1 MTFVASCPSLPYNRF
16 TIRCC
21 IRYEVYKTLNKP
33 EIKSSIVFPVLLLDP
48 TYQKEIDFDEVMCFI
63 GERKTVASLFLFS
76 SCLLPPI
83 FLFSSRFFVCLIL
96 LTFVFLFFMIFLPLS
111 SSFAISTSAFF
122 SFPCLFHCPDPHTCA
137 FKVREVKVL
146 MSVVRVTYSLKCP
159 DTRSC
164 GRGSWGINRSVMIVL
179 EWGGGEMCGRLI
191 NTGSHTHTW
200 GIGI

>member
-1 MTFVASCPSLPYNRF
+1 
-16 TIRCC
+16 
-21 IRYEVYKTLNKP
+21 
-33 EIKSSIVFPVLLLDP
+33 
-48 TYQKEIDFDEVMCFI
+48 
-63 GERKTVASLFLFS
+63 
-76 SCLLPPI
+76 
-83 FLFSSRFFVCLIL
+83 
-96 LTFVFLFFMIFLPLS
+96 LS

-164 GRGSWGINRSVMIVL
+164 GRRSWGINRSVMIVL

-191 NTGSHTHTW
+191 NTGSHTYMRYRDINHSSYLVRSPAPEKVNAVD
-200 GIGI
+200 